1 MLIISPK
8 TYINFK
14 IPFNPHF
21 LLFDDINTQHII
33 GNRNSIVVPT
43 NPPSPVT
50 QSETSCFRIMRE
62 SMTAINYAIEL
73 LMEPE

>member
-21 LLFDDINTQHII
+21 LFFDDINTQHII
-33 GNRNSIVVPT
+33 GNRYSIVVPA

-50 QSETSCFRIMRE
+50 HSVTLCFRIVR
-62 SMTAINYAIEL
+62 
-73 LMEPE
+73 